1 MTYLF
6 PPVYNCSIESPISKI
21 HATCYPLFFRIW
33 QFFREINLTI
43 FFFFC
48 RICQRYIAVREPHRH
63 SYKKVVDVNYDAI
76 CENGKI
82 CKKTRQEYQTIY
94 RTVYRTTYKCASNE
108 E

>member
-1 MTYLF
+1 MNYIF
-6 PPVYNCSIESPISKI
+6 FSPYYYSIGSHVTKT
-21 HATCYPLFFRIW
+21 HATSLVTFLLLFF
-33 QFFREINLTI
+33 
-43 FFFFC
+43 

-76 CENGKI
+76 CENGKV

>member
-6 PPVYNCSIESPISKI
+6 PLYTIVRSN
-21 HATCYPLFFRIW
+21 PLFPKFTQPVIPYFSEFGNFSVKSIGR
-33 QFFREINLTI
+33 
-43 FFFFC
+43 FFFC